1 MIPNENVTC
10 WLDCWKSS
18 LQETDIITDE
28 MQAIRW
34 NRRAD
39 SFAKDMDEER
49 KQKKTADFFNLL
61 DEAGFQPSGA
71 TVLDIG
77 CGTGSLSIPLA
88 QAGAEVTSLDISSAM
103 LDRLMEVAEHEGLHI
118 TPIECSWWTADID
131 KLGFRNRFDLV
142 IASMT
147 PSIKDVETFNRM
159 MACSKKYCYY
169 SNFIRKNP
177 DKIPRDVYVK
187 ILGKAPQSDTFAAG
201 LLYPFMYLY
210 TLGFHPIIKLY
221 HKSVRRE
228 QDWSES
234 AEKAI
239 DFLLLSQPLSDEK
252 KEQIREYYKN
262 SSTDG
267 RYNAD
272 YEKYSG
278 MLIWPVDTPVR

>member
-1 MIPNENVTC
+1 MTQKENVTC

-18 LQETDIITDE
+18 IHETDIITDE
-28 MQAIRW
+28 MQAVRW

-39 SFAKDMDEER
+39 HFAKDMDEER
-49 KQKKTADFFNLL
+49 RQKKTEDFFKLL
-61 DEAGFQPSGA
+61 DEAGFSPKGA

-77 CGTGSLSIPLA
+77 CGPGSLSIPLA

-103 LDRLMEVAEHEGLHI
+103 LDRLKEVAEHEGLHI
-118 TPIECSWWTADID
+118 SPIECSWWTADID
-131 KLGFRNRFDLV
+131 KLGFRNTFDLV

-147 PSIKDVETFNRM
+147 PGIKDVETFDRM

-177 DKIPRDVYVK
+177 DKVPSDIYVR
-187 ILGKAPQSDTFAAG
+187 ILGRAPQSDTFAAG

-210 TLGFHPIIKLY
+210 TLGFHPIVKFS
-221 HKSVRRE
+221 HTSVRRE
-228 QDWSES
+228 QDWSEA

-239 DFLLLSQPLSDEK
+239 DFLLLSQDLSDEM
-252 KEQIREYYKN
+252 KEKIREYYKDR
-262 SSTDG
+262 STNG

-278 MLIWPVDTPVR
+278 MMVWSID

>member
-1 MIPNENVTC
+1 MH
-10 WLDCWKSS
+10 
-18 LQETDIITDE
+18 ETDIITDE
-28 MQAIRW
+28 MQAVRW

-39 SFAKDMDEER
+39 TFAKDMDEER

-61 DEAGFQPSGA
+61 DEAGFQPFGA

-88 QAGAEVTSLDISSAM
+88 QAGAEVTSLDISSGM
-103 LDRLMEVAEHEGLHI
+103 LGRLREIAEHEGI
-118 TPIECSWWTADID
+118 QINPIECSWWTADID
-131 KLGFRNRFDLV
+131 KLGFRNKFDLV

-147 PSIKDVETFNRM
+147 PGINDVETFDRM

-177 DKIPRDVYVK
+177 DKVPSDIYVK
-187 ILGKAPQSDTFAAG
+187 ILRKAPQSDTFAAG

-210 TLGFHPIIKLY
+210 TLGFHPIIKFY

-228 QDWSES
+228 QDWSDA

-239 DFLLLSQPLSDEK
+239 DYLLLSQTLSDEM
-252 KEQIREYYKN
+252 KEEIREYYKDH
-262 SSTDG
+262 STDG

-278 MLIWPVDTPVR
+278 MIIWSIDTPDRE